1 MEVDQHIKNELEYR
15 TLIDISNMSASIAE
29 ELDHT
34 TRKEIMKVLK
44 PTLTQ
49 YKPKHIRFKHARE
62 ISSNGISDECAI
74 IEAYNAIVNEMMT
87 PDNSTNNNDISAQ
100 CSESAIEEAF
110 ANTVKIIRGLTHKEP
125 IHPVDLVK
133 IEIGRA
139 KNFLQMEQLSKID
152 YTSTGT
158 FYVAPVTLSN
168 EKRDAVFLGVIR
180 A

>member
-1 MEVDQHIKNELEYR
+1 
-15 TLIDISNMSASIAE
+15 MSSSIAKR
-29 ELDHT
+29 LDLR
-34 TRKEIMKVLK
+34 TRKEIMNVLK

-49 YKPKHIRFKHARE
+49 YDPKNIRWKHVRG
-62 ISSNGISDECAI
+62 ISSNGISGECAMV
-74 IEAYNAIVNEMMT
+74 EAFKEIVSEMMSSYNLT
-87 PDNSTNNNDISAQ
+87 LSAREQ

-125 IHPVDLVK
+125 IRPIDLIK
-133 IEIGRA
+133 IEIARA
-139 KNFLQMEQLSKID
+139 KNSLQMEQLSKID